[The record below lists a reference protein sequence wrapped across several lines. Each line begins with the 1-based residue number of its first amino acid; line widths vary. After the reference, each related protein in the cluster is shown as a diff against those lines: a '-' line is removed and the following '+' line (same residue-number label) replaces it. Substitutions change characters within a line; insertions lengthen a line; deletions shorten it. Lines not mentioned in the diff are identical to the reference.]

1 MVNQAS
7 GKLLHIEPLQF
18 DVLLQSL
25 EAQTPPK
32 TRCLFSMRQV
42 VERLYDFIARS
53 VENHYEFDELAVM
66 IHQNLL
72 KLDDVGEVPEIK
84 GATLKQYFLE
94 VKRDRET
101 GTGRRKSGAL
111 KTGAKTKVRQDSP
124 VVKDVVE
131 MPLETPLKTTTKLP
145 AGRSAKVELAY

>member
-94 VKRDRET
+94 AKRDREA
-101 GTGRRKSGAL
+101 GTAGKRKAG
-111 KTGAKTKVRQDSP
+111 TKTKVKQDSP
-124 VVKDVVE
+124 VVKEVVGTA
-131 MPLETPLKTTTKLP
+131 LETASKTTTKLP
-145 AGRSAKVELAY
+145 TDRSAKVELAY